1 MALIRRIRATLGVKK
16 DKIPDVLARAQAMY
30 DGMNA
35 DKATYVSPNPGLT
48 AFLLL
53 LQQNLATYQQAAKAR
68 TIGAAAARDVQR
80 DLLWTAME
88 MECTYVQT
96 LCDATPGRATSLI
109 QNAGLV
115 VVSFPV
121 RNKDLLTLKNGA
133 ESGTVACYANVGM
146 LLGALVTK
154 PAQHRFFNWTYT
166 LDGGKTFLSL
176 PPTTHP
182 ETLITGLP
190 PATMVGVRVNLN
202 TGTGPGEWSPMVSIQ
217 AH

>member
-35 DKATYVSPNPGLT
+35 DKVTYGSPNPGLT

-53 LQQNLATYQQAAKAR
+53 QRNLATSQQAAKAR

-88 MECTYVQT
+88 TECTYVQT
-96 LCDATPGRATSLI
+96 LCDATPGRAASLI

-121 RNKDLLTLKNGA
+121 RNKDRLTLKNGA
-133 ESGTVACYANVGM
+133 QSGTVACYANVGM
-146 LLGALVTK
+146 LLSALVTK
-154 PAQHRFFNWTYT
+154 PGQHRFFNWTYT
-166 LDGGKTFLSL
+166 LDGKSFVAL

-190 PATMVGVRVNLN
+190 PSTMVGVRVNLN
-202 TGTGPGEWSPMVSIQ
+202 IGTGPGEWSPMVSIQ
-217 AH
+217 VH